1 MHPSTIPEPIRTSYI
16 SHEFPPF
23 AYLAIYFFLQYITY
37 NDFIREW
44 KINEIHS
51 EPTGGEK
58 KDLPSL
64 RFSLANPGPWLLE
77 SSDELLNDA

>member
-1 MHPSTIPEPIRTSYI
+1 MHPSTIPEPIRTSYT

-51 EPTGGEK
+51 ELEGEK
-58 KDLPSL
+58 KTYLLFDLAL
-64 RFSLANPGPWLLE
+64 QTQDHGC
-77 SSDELLNDA
+77 